1 MVDKMMKSRLP
12 PLTAEESVEVSIKLC
27 RFLGESLRPD
37 ILLHAVLIFLEIAR
51 AYQRGMAKKGIGA
64 ARPRDVGIEMVELQK
79 RVGLSSSAISRIVA
93 ELGEWG
99 TRADPQGMG
108 LVAAQPD
115 PQDRR
120 YKPVVLT
127 HKGVSLIEKLAEA
140 LA

>member
-1 MVDKMMKSRLP
+1 MEAAGQLAFRGQRKARDQEMEIMVDKMMKSRLP

-79 RVGLSSSAISRIVA
+79 RVGLSSSAISRSS
-93 ELGEWG
+93 
-99 TRADPQGMG
+99 R
-108 LVAAQPD
+108 
-115 PQDRR
+115 
-120 YKPVVLT
+120 
-127 HKGVSLIEKLAEA
+127 SLASGA